1 MSTPIDERLQLLD
14 AHYTRRI
21 SAAVDADRM
30 DLVRDLANDYHDE
43 ALALMLAAEGNT
55 SSQIELGNRRDPR
68 AGRVATFGKCR
79 HDAPGGGSDSGGGAA
94 VRIRAIRVGSP
105 TS

>member
-14 AHYTRRI
+14 AHYVRRI

-43 ALALMLAAEGNT
+43 AIALILDAEGST
-55 SSQIELGNRRDPR
+55 SSQLNQGTAEILELGGWPESENADRR
-68 AGRVATFGKCR
+68 AGWWFRFWR
-79 HDAPGGGSDSGGGAA
+79 RSS
-94 VRIRAIRVGSP
+94 R
-105 TS
+105 

>member
-14 AHYTRRI
+14 AHYVRRI

-43 ALALMLAAEGNT
+43 ALALILAEGST
-55 SSQIELGNRRDPR
+55 SSQLNQGTAEILELGGWPRSEDTDRKAGWWFRFWRRNSR
-68 AGRVATFGKCR
+68 
-79 HDAPGGGSDSGGGAA
+79 
-94 VRIRAIRVGSP
+94 
-105 TS
+105 

>member
-1 MSTPIDERLQLLD
+1 MSIPIDERLQLLD

-55 SSQIELGNRRDPR
+55 SSQMMNWGTAEILELGGWPRSENADRR
-68 AGRVATFGKCR
+68 AGWWFRFWR
-79 HDAPGGGSDSGGGAA
+79 RSS
-94 VRIRAIRVGSP
+94 R
-105 TS
+105 

>member
-1 MSTPIDERLQLLD
+1 MSIPIDERLQLLD
-14 AHYTRRI
+14 AHYTTRI

-55 SSQIELGNRRDPR
+55 SSQMMNWGTAEILELGGWPRSENADRR
-68 AGRVATFGKCR
+68 AGWWFRFWR
-79 HDAPGGGSDSGGGAA
+79 RSS
-94 VRIRAIRVGSP
+94 R
-105 TS
+105 

>member
-1 MSTPIDERLQLLD
+1 VSIPIDERLQLLD

-43 ALALMLAAEGNT
+43 ALALMLAAEGST
-55 SSQIELGNRRDPR
+55 SSQLNWGTAEILELGGWPRSENADGR
-68 AGRVATFGKCR
+68 AGWWFRFWR
-79 HDAPGGGSDSGGGAA
+79 RSS
-94 VRIRAIRVGSP
+94 R
-105 TS
+105 

>member
-1 MSTPIDERLQLLD
+1 MSTSIDERLQLLD

-43 ALALMLAAEGNT
+43 ALALMLAAEGST
-55 SSQIELGNRRDPR
+55 PSQLNWGTAEILELGGWPRSENADGR
-68 AGRVATFGKCR
+68 AGWWFRFWR
-79 HDAPGGGSDSGGGAA
+79 RSS
-94 VRIRAIRVGSP
+94 R
-105 TS
+105 